1 MSDIVDISADQTEAV
16 AKLTAYLLVTIENL
30 LKTQP
35 FVTIGLSGGSLIK
48 LLTTE
53 LLHSKERL
61 TPLSD
66 KLKFILCDER
76 FVPFSSPDSTYAEYL
91 KANLFSG
98 LNVPNENVYPINEKA
113 ANVEE
118 CASEYAK
125 RIQPLLNKNAGFDI
139 LLLGM
144 GPDGHTCSL
153 FPGHPLFTNAAQQTE
168 IVLPISDS
176 PKPPPERVTLTLNY
190 VNNSSH
196 LLFWACGAGKAEM
209 IRRILGDKD
218 LSLPCA
224 NVRPNSDTGVLKW
237 FIDND
242 AAKLLR

>member
-1 MSDIVDISADQTEAV
+1 MSDVVDISANQAETV
-16 AKLTAYLLVTIENL
+16 AKLAAYLLATIENL

-35 FVTIGLSGGSLIK
+35 LVTIGLSGGSLIK
-48 LLTTE
+48 LLSTE
-53 LLHSKERL
+53 LLKSKEKL
-61 TPLSD
+61 IPISD

-91 KANLFSG
+91 RANLFLG
-98 LNVPNENVYPINEKA
+98 LNVPNENVYPIDENA

-118 CASEYAK
+118 CAVEYAK
-125 RIQPLLNKNAGFDI
+125 RIEPLLNKNGGFDI

-153 FPGHPLFTNAAQQTE
+153 FPGHPLFTNASQQTQ

-176 PKPPPERVTLTLNY
+176 PKPPPERVTLTLNC

-196 LLFWACGAGKAEM
+196 LLFLACGAGKADM
-209 IRRILGDKD
+209 IRQILGDKD

-224 NVRPNSDTGVLKW
+224 NVKPKSETGVLKW

-242 AAKLLR
+242 AAKLLL